1 MDLAKTCLTYEVRI
15 SIPPAPLMMFK
26 AVLLHSSRSFGQL
39 AFDERSDRIG
49 SARES
54 KADDSSPSAAG
65 TTQERICVWVCRR
78 IVHHINA
85 QSMVA
90 LMKASAIT
98 SKIRDGVCF
107 ACCNALF
114 FL

>member
-1 MDLAKTCLTYEVRI
+1 
-15 SIPPAPLMMFK
+15 
-26 AVLLHSSRSFGQL
+26 VLLHSLSSFGQL

-54 KADDSSPSAAG
+54 KADDSSPSTVG
-65 TTQERICVWVCRR
+65 TTQERIGVWVCRR

-98 SKIRDGVCF
+98 SKMREDVCF
-107 ACCNALF
+107 ACCSTLY